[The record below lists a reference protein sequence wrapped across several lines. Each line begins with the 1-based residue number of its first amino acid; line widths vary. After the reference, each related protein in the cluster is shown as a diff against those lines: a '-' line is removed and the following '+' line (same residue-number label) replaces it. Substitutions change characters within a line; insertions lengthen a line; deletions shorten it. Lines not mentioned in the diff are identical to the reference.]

1 MKNFFKQNKG
11 YPLDEPCKKPLDET
25 ETLREAVRELRKQN
39 LLLEKLNDILKGLAA
54 TQGETIDLLMKKVGI
69 N

>member
-1 MKNFFKQNKG
+1 MFNRTK
-11 YPLDEPCKKPLDET
+11 YPFDKPCNKPLDET

-39 LLLEKLNDILKGLAA
+39 LLLKKLNDILKGLAA